1 LSKKNI
7 KMTFLNKVNK
17 FIMKYIGFML
27 YPTTKCGKE
36 GKNLEINNRYD
47 I

>member
-1 LSKKNI
+1 MKV
-7 KMTFLNKVNK
+7 TFLHKVNK

-27 YPTTKCGKE
+27 YPTTKLGKE
-36 GKNLEINNRYD
+36 DKNLEIKNKYE

>member
-1 LSKKNI
+1 
-7 KMTFLNKVNK
+7 MTFLNKVNK

-27 YPTTKCGKE
+27 YPTSKLGKE
-36 GKNLEINNRYD
+36 GKNLEIKNRYE